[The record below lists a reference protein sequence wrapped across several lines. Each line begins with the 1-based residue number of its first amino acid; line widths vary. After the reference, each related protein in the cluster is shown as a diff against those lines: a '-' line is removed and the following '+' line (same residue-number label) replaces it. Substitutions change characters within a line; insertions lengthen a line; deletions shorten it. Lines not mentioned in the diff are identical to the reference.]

1 MKWWRYI
8 IYDLDSWLLLLSFH
22 TFNFYRIPNL
32 RRMMTRIKT
41 RRRIRKTR
49 RIRIKTRTRRKE
61 MGKKRK
67 TRRKMRRRNKQPMI
81 WKQIDNFC
89 RFVTLFNDFT
99 CLFNFFCYIGVWY
112 PHHIKFE
119 RYLQFCK
126 IDHLTTA
133 NFHNSKLYLPKILV

>member
-1 MKWWRYI
+1 
-8 IYDLDSWLLLLSFH
+8 
-22 TFNFYRIPNL
+22 
-32 RRMMTRIKT
+32 MTRIKT

-99 CLFNFFCYIGVWY
+99 CLFSFFSAISACDIL
-112 PHHIKFE
+112 ITSSLKDI
-119 RYLQFCK
+119 C
-126 IDHLTTA
+126 
-133 NFHNSKLYLPKILV
+133 NSVK